1 MEHNEPNR
9 EGFAGEGT
17 GPEPAP
23 TSLTEDEL
31 AEAERIAIPSG
42 DITGAITGA
51 IEDVTEPH
59 EHGDGQDDEGRRR

>member
-17 GPEPAP
+17 GPEPTA
-23 TSLTEDEL
+23 SLTEDEL
-31 AEAERIAIPSG
+31 AEAERIAVPSG

-59 EHGDGQDDEGRRR
+59 EHDGQDDEGKRR